1 MEEKGVKLSD
11 DTHQA
16 LVDYVSANPIFKMRN
31 VADVAIKSWLEL
43 DNQAKVISIVKFGE
57 VKQA

>member
-1 MEEKGVKLSD
+1 MKEKGVKLSD
-11 DTHQA
+11 DTHQG
-16 LVDYVSANPIFKMRN
+16 LVDYVTANPIFKMMN

-43 DNQAKVISIVKFGE
+43 DKEAKVISIVKHCE

>member
-1 MEEKGVKLSD
+1 MLNF
-11 DTHQA
+11 
-16 LVDYVSANPIFKMRN
+16 LDYVSANPIFKMRN